1 MNDER
6 YLLISSN
13 NPHPPRLKE
22 HLARIISWPFQ
33 FMLWLILK
41 LFFILFGKPLRKWD
55 EKHLENQIR
64 QHLSFLFTE
73 QRAQVIP
80 NEDYSQD
87 TLAHVTVEVGILR
100 FRFCDHRELSFEV
113 ASEFAPHDWQDFS
126 LLAEAIGMWD
136 KSQPVSNYSL
146 KNLESIL
153 RSRLE
158 PLQQALSKDRFEATL
173 NNAARI
179 HQQNVDQY
187 LASFRPSGVSSKAD

>member
-1 MNDER
+1 MNEER

-13 NPHPPRLKE
+13 NPRPPSLKE
-22 HLARIISWPFQ
+22 RLARAISWPFQ

-41 LFFILFGKPLRKWD
+41 IIAILLGKPFRRRD
-55 EKHLENQIR
+55 EKHLEKQIR

-73 QRAQVIP
+73 QRAQIIP
-80 NEDYSQD
+80 NEDHSED
-87 TLAHVTVEVGILR
+87 ALAHVTVKVGILR
-100 FRFCDHRELSFEV
+100 FRFCDYRELSFEV

-146 KNLESIL
+146 ENLESIL
-153 RSRLE
+153 RPRLE
-158 PLQQALSKDRFEATL
+158 TLQQALSKERFEATL

-187 LASFRPSGVSSKAD
+187 LASFRPSSVSPKAD